1 MKGLIKMDILFAIIV
16 ILMLAL
22 FLQKP
27 LAKIFIVDDDIR
39 YVNVEEH
46 IDKLTALKNNL
57 NAVEQ
62 MITDVQICTPHE
74 RATAFKLYMHT
85 NNTAVNILA
94 DNASENVLALLN
106 EERRKLRS
114 ALSVEIKKIHDTCH
128 GNVHKNVDIFKKIDK
143 GEC

>member
-1 MKGLIKMDILFAIIV
+1 MLILF
-16 ILMLAL
+16 
-22 FLQKP
+22 FQKP
-27 LAKIFIVDDDIR
+27 LAKIFKNEDDIR

-46 IDKLTALKNNL
+46 IDKLTALKDNL

-74 RATAFKLYMHT
+74 RATAFKLFMHT

-94 DNASENVLALLN
+94 DNASENILALLE

-114 ALSVEIKKIHDTCH
+114 SLSCEIKKIHSVCH
-128 GNVHKNVDIFKKIDK
+128 GNINTNDSIFVKNDRGSVIL
-143 GEC
+143 

>member
-1 MKGLIKMDILFAIIV
+1 MLILF
-16 ILMLAL
+16 
-22 FLQKP
+22 FQKP
-27 LAKIFIVDDDIR
+27 LAKIFKIDDDIR

-94 DNASENVLALLN
+94 DNASENVLALLE

-114 ALSVEIKKIHDTCH
+114 ALSIEIKKIHDTCH
-128 GNVHKNVDIFKKIDK
+128 GNVHRNVDIFEKIDK